1 MAEPKPL
8 LYTFGNHM
16 HWVDRTWLWGSDV
29 LARSVRDMLAL
40 VRDAAVRGN
49 VDFDGVGLERLAVE
63 APEVLAELRAAVA
76 AGTLEVVGGTYAQ
89 PYGLFQGGESNV
101 RQRVLGARTVR
112 RLLGVWPRTFWTEE
126 FDLFP
131 QLPQLLAACGF
142 DGACLF
148 FQWTLA
154 TPEVPAEDA
163 PLVLWEG
170 VDGTRLPCVPNGASC
185 VGPQR
190 GELTRRLE
198 EVLARD
204 GADPALVQWLEL
216 LPAPDWACRAEL
228 LLPELRALAQDARV
242 ALRPVTMRELIAARD
257 ASAAPVRAYTLD
269 DVFHGASLGKN
280 ADCIPRFSRTGEE
293 QLLAAESLATLAG
306 LFGRPYPSLDIYPHW
321 ELQEAWKDLCTAQHH
336 DVHASEGL
344 CGAIGERFFEK
355 SLGLGAEVFARSLE
369 HLAGRVDAP
378 EGTTLV
384 YNTLGWTRDVA
395 LSGEGGGGV
404 VRDVPAYGYRAV
416 DPYDIEDSRLGAVD
430 LRSDGD
436 VLSFERRH
444 FRVEIDRTNGLVTQ
458 IYSREFPEGLLHP
471 ERPVG
476 ELCMTREGREER
488 FERVTFE
495 GETAGSEE
503 WAEYTFVRESASGS
517 RLRVVYGLAPLHDA
531 LWVRVVADPLERPD
545 PGMHAG
551 LSLRVAPELAD
562 PVLLHDHPFAIT
574 RVRAE
579 RDHVRMLPGESGKP
593 APQLLETVRRPFT
606 SSSLVD
612 LCSAAENGPGLL
624 VVHDGSQAWFAEQ
637 GGVRCLLAMYDPWD
651 EQYFDEGFEVEL
663 ALIPHGR
670 LSNTARMRTSMELNL
685 GSPRFPDH
693 VGVRGGGDL
702 PPTFGALAV
711 DAPNVLSSS
720 LSRASLRDAE
730 HVEGHFATVYGVRDP
745 FVVRL
750 VEYDGRPADVVLRL
764 PGSIAAVA
772 RTDALGRV
780 LEELEPSRG
789 RAPFGPRAMPWSAVR
804 LQLRP
809 REVATLMFDLELGRL
824 ESGGAGARGQ
834 VWAR

>member
-1 MAEPKPL
+1 M
-8 LYTFGNHM
+8 
-16 HWVDRTWLWGSDV
+16 
-29 LARSVRDMLAL
+29 
-40 VRDAAVRGN
+40 
-49 VDFDGVGLERLAVE
+49 
-63 APEVLAELRAAVA
+63 
-76 AGTLEVVGGTYAQ
+76 
-89 PYGLFQGGESNV
+89 
-101 RQRVLGARTVR
+101 
-112 RLLGVWPRTFWTEE
+112 WPRTFWTEE
-126 FDLFP
+126 FDFFP
-131 QLPQLLAACGF
+131 QLPQLLAASGF
-142 DGACLF
+142 EGACLF
-148 FQWTLA
+148 FQWTWH
-154 TPEVPAEDA
+154 TPVVPEETA

-170 VDGTRLPCVPNGASC
+170 IDGTRLPCVPKN
-185 VGPQR
+185 
-190 GELTRRLE
+190 ELCLHQWPEDFEGRLE
-198 EVLARD
+198 RPLARES
-204 GADPALVQWLEL
+204 AEPALVQWVEL
-216 LPAPDWACRAEL
+216 LPSPDWMCRSEL
-228 LLPELRALAQDARV
+228 LLPRLRELAADARFE
-242 ALRPVTMRELIAARD
+242 LRPVTLSGLIAARD
-257 ASAAPVRAYTLD
+257 AATAPVRAYTLD
-269 DVFHGASLGKN
+269 DVFHGVSLGKN

-293 QLLAAESLATLAG
+293 QLLAAESLASLAG
-306 LFGRPYPSLDIYPHW
+306 MFGRPYPSWDIYPHW
-321 ELQEAWKDLCTAQHH
+321 ELEEAWKDLCTAQHH
-336 DVHASEGL
+336 DVHECEGL
-344 CGAIGERFFEK
+344 CGAIGERYFEK
-355 SLGLGAEVFARSLE
+355 SLGLAGEVFARALE

-444 FRVEIDRTNGLVTQ
+444 FRVEIDRTSGLVTQ
-458 IYSREFPEGLLHP
+458 IYSREFPDGLLHP

-476 ELCMTREGREER
+476 ELSMLREGKPER

-551 LSLRVAPELAD
+551 LSMRLAPELAD
-562 PVLLHDHPFAIT
+562 PLLLHDHPFAIS

-579 RDHVRMLPGESGKP
+579 RDHLRKYPTGEWMTS
-593 APQLLETVRRPFT
+593 PQVYETVRRPFT

-612 LCSAAENGPGLL
+612 LCAGAESGPGLL
-624 VVHDGSQAWFAEQ
+624 VVHDGSQAWFAEEH
-637 GGVRCLLAMYDPWD
+637 GVRCLLAMYDPWD
-651 EQYFDEGFEVEL
+651 EDYFDTGFEVEL
-663 ALIPHGR
+663 ALIPHGK
-670 LSNTARMRTSMELNL
+670 LSHTARMRTSMELNL

-693 VGVRGGGDL
+693 VSVRSGGDL

-711 DAPNVLSSS
+711 DAPNVLASS
-720 LSRASLRDAE
+720 LSRVPARDAE
-730 HVEGHFATVYGVRDP
+730 HLEGHFAALHGVREP

-750 VEYDGRPADVVLRL
+750 VEYDGRPADVVVRL
-764 PGSIAAVA
+764 PGSIAAAA

-780 LEELEPSRG
+780 LEELEPSRA

-804 LQLRP
+804 LKLRP
-809 REVATLMFDLELGRL
+809 REVATLMFDLELGRQEPRNL
-824 ESGGAGARGQ
+824 DAHRH
-834 VWAR
+834 VWARAHRPGDKG